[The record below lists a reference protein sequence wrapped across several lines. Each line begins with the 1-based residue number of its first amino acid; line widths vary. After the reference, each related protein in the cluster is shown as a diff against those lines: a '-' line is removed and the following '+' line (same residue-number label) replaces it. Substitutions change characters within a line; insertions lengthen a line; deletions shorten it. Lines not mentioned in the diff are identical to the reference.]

1 MHELRIVREVFDD
14 LLKLSKESKAE
25 KVTKVYLR
33 MGEFTEINEEIV
45 KHFFKEKGKDTCIEA
60 AELSIQKTPN
70 RELTLVSFDC
80 D

>member
-14 LLKLSKESKAE
+14 LIRLAKENKAE

-33 MGEFTEINEEIV
+33 MGDFTEINEEIV
-45 KHFFKEKGKDTCIEA
+45 RHFFKEKGKGTVAEK
-60 AELSIQKTPN
+60 AELSIEKSPN
-70 RELTLVSFDC
+70 RELTLLSFDC